1 MHYLSLDLNA
11 VISFVLFPPHLGAKY
26 EFEYIAIGHF
36 NFYHKSK
43 LECGS
48 RVVTP
53 PPPPPP
59 FAFLLPVIWDCCAF
73 LFLRQCYKHFRPVI
87 ACFLLPRMIMCS
99 EEGNEHG
106 PFVFIPRPSAST
118 SLRFLKPFRTLRPAL
133 PRRTQTSLQPLNPR
147 YHLKTLPP

>member
-43 LECGS
+43 LECRN

-53 PPPPPP
+53 PPPPIR
-59 FAFLLPVIWDCCAF
+59 LLAARY
-73 LFLRQCYKHFRPVI
+73 LR
-87 ACFLLPRMIMCS
+87 LLCILILEAM
-99 EEGNEHG
+99 
-106 PFVFIPRPSAST
+106 
-118 SLRFLKPFRTLRPAL
+118 LQAL
-133 PRRTQTSLQPLNPR
+133 QTSHRLFR
-147 YHLKTLPP
+147 SSAHDHVFRGR

>member
-43 LECGS
+43 LECGK

-59 FAFLLPVIWDCCAF
+59 PI
-73 LFLRQCYKHFRPVI
+73 
-87 ACFLLPRMIMCS
+87 
-99 EEGNEHG
+99 
-106 PFVFIPRPSAST
+106 
-118 SLRFLKPFRTLRPAL
+118 RFLAARYLRLLCILILEAMLQAL
-133 PRRTQTSLQPLNPR
+133 QTSHRLFPSSAHGHVFR
-147 YHLKTLPP
+147 GR

>member
-43 LECGS
+43 LECRN

-59 FAFLLPVIWDCCAF
+59 PPPPLI
-73 LFLRQCYKHFRPVI
+73 
-87 ACFLLPRMIMCS
+87 
-99 EEGNEHG
+99 
-106 PFVFIPRPSAST
+106 
-118 SLRFLKPFRTLRPAL
+118 RFLAARYLRLLCILILEAMLQAL
-133 PRRTQTSLQPLNPR
+133 QTSHRLFR
-147 YHLKTLPP
+147 STAHDHVFRGR